1 MDTWMVLGI
10 DKTKDKSLIKDRYFD
25 LLTKV
30 NPEDNPEGF
39 KILRAAYE
47 KALEY
52 AKNENIDED
61 NSDLG
66 KWIEKVKTIY
76 KSFSL
81 RIDINEWN
89 KLLNEDISFS
99 LETKDVAC
107 EKLLQYLIN
116 NINIPCEVWRLID
129 SHFEINERKKEL
141 YEQFPKEY
149 IDFII
154 DRIENND
161 IINYYLFK
169 VEDNKDYDSWINLY
183 FNTIQELNNNNTEVV
198 KTYLE
203 QLQSFN
209 IYHPYFDLLQCRYHM
224 ALGDYT
230 ISKNIIS
237 NLLKNYPNDM
247 AINYYAAELKW
258 VEKNYKHAKEL
269 YEHCLDISPNNF
281 NAKVGLA
288 DVLLEL
294 GELEKSKNIFIDLIN
309 IDPYYDYLRERVSY
323 INSLLIAKLDNQL
336 KTNPDN
342 NKLKFKLAWCY
353 YENFNYEKA
362 INLVLKIKCN
372 DKSEIIKKYDILGN
386 SYFDMG
392 SYDNALKYFHKLLK
406 NKKTK
411 NNEIELISIY
421 NKLGRIYSKLKRYDE
436 ALKFFDKVLNLMP
449 NNIYYINCKCNTLIK
464 LGKYEECLE
473 LSDIGIEVDKNDSLI
488 YSFRAE
494 SLYNLGYLKEA
505 LDSAN
510 RCINLCP
517 YISAPYIIKMKILL
531 DNQENEEVLMVSN
544 EANKYKINDSEIVL
558 CKCEALIKLNRGE
571 EAEDLI
577 KNLLININDSN
588 EENNEIKCKAFYLLS
603 LNELNKDNFNF
614 ALELINEAISF
625 NYKDL
630 DSYYLRAYIYRCIFE
645 YNLALNDYNFI
656 INNNGNIAFSY
667 YQCALIFKEIGKY
680 RIAISYFNKVLEI
693 DPDYPNAKEE
703 VFKLQQKLNSYL

>member
-47 KALEY
+47 TALEY
-52 AKNENIDED
+52 AKNENVDED
-61 NSDLG
+61 NSTLG

-81 RIDINEWN
+81 RIDINKWN
-89 KLLNEDISFS
+89 KLFNEDISFS

-107 EKLLQYLIN
+107 EKLLQYLMN

-129 SHFEINERKKEL
+129 SHFEISERKNEF
-141 YEQFPKEY
+141 YEQFPTEY

-154 DRIENND
+154 DRVETDD
-161 IINYYLFK
+161 IVNYHLFK

-183 FNTIQELNNNNTEVV
+183 FNTIQELNNNNMEVV

-224 ALGDYT
+224 ALGNYT

-237 NLLKNYPNDM
+237 NLMKGYPNDM
-247 AINYYAAELKW
+247 AINYYAAELEW

-288 DVLLEL
+288 DSLLEL

-323 INSLLIAKLDNQL
+323 INSILIARLNDQL
-336 KTNPDN
+336 IINANN
-342 NKLKFKLAWCY
+342 NKLNFKLAWCY

-362 INLVLKIKCN
+362 IHLVLKIKCN
-372 DKSEIIKKYDILGN
+372 DKSEIIQKYDILGN
-386 SYFDMG
+386 SYFHLE

-411 NNEIELISIY
+411 NNEIELVSIY

-436 ALKFFDKVLNLMP
+436 SLKFFDKVLNLMP

-494 SLYNLGYLKEA
+494 SLYNLGYLEEA
-505 LDSAN
+505 VDSAN
-510 RCINLCP
+510 RCINLYP

-531 DNQENEEVLMVSN
+531 DNQENEEVLVVSN
-544 EANKYKINDSEIVL
+544 EANKYKINDSEIIL

-588 EENNEIKCKAFYLLS
+588 KENNDIKCKAFYLLS

-625 NYKDL
+625 NNKDL
-630 DSYYLRAYIYRCIFE
+630 DNYYLRAYIYKCIFE

-656 INNNGNIAFSY
+656 IINNGNIAFSY
-667 YQCALIFKEIGKY
+667 YQCAHIFKEIGKY
-680 RIAISYFNKVLEI
+680 GIAISYFNKVLEI

-703 VFKLQQKLNSYL
+703 IFKLQQKLNSYL

>member
-1 MDTWMVLGI
+1 
-10 DKTKDKSLIKDRYFD
+10 
-25 LLTKV
+25 
-30 NPEDNPEGF
+30 
-39 KILRAAYE
+39 
-47 KALEY
+47 
-52 AKNENIDED
+52 
-61 NSDLG
+61 
-66 KWIEKVKTIY
+66 
-76 KSFSL
+76 
-81 RIDINEWN
+81 
-89 KLLNEDISFS
+89 
-99 LETKDVAC
+99 
-107 EKLLQYLIN
+107 
-116 NINIPCEVWRLID
+116 
-129 SHFEINERKKEL
+129 
-141 YEQFPKEY
+141 
-149 IDFII
+149 
-154 DRIENND
+154 
-161 IINYYLFK
+161 
-169 VEDNKDYDSWINLY
+169 
-183 FNTIQELNNNNTEVV
+183 
-198 KTYLE
+198 
-203 QLQSFN
+203 
-209 IYHPYFDLLQCRYHM
+209 M

-323 INSLLIAKLDNQL
+323 INSLLIDKLDNQL

-372 DKSEIIKKYDILGN
+372 DRSEIIQKYDILGN

-392 SYDNALKYFHKLLK
+392 SYDTALKYFHELLK

-656 INNNGNIAFSY
+656 INNNENIAFSY

-703 VFKLQQKLNSYL
+703 IFKLQQKLNSYL